1 MSAIHLLLPFASSIL
16 TVFGLLLLK
25 RAQARDTSTWTT
37 LIVVTWVTAIGFS
50 ALTLTGGTMQPAAM
64 LWQPATVGTLFLAGL
79 AFTFLGVKIG
89 DVSIVTPIQ
98 GVKVLLVPAMALLVV
113 DDVAGTR
120 VWISSA
126 IALCGIWFIQ
136 STDNSVDRSKILIS
150 IGCALLAAISLTFFD
165 LFIQRWAPAWGP
177 GYFLPLAFACTAL
190 LSLGFLPVAR
200 TDGRSIRSQLSW
212 PLLVGSLL
220 MAVQAFGMT
229 YTIARFGDATRVNI
243 VYSLRGLWGVLLT
256 WTLSK
261 SLGLTAAAPSTALM
275 LKRLAGA
282 ILIGISI
289 VLALT

>member
-1 MSAIHLLLPFASSIL
+1 MPAIHLLLPFASSIL
-16 TVFGLLLLK
+16 TVFALLLLK
-25 RAQARDTSTWTT
+25 RAQTYKTSTWTT
-37 LIVVTWVTAIGFS
+37 LIVVTWITAVAFS
-50 ALTLTGGTMQPAAM
+50 ALTLIGGTMQPVSL
-64 LWQPATVGTLFLAGL
+64 LWQPVAVGALFLAGL

-89 DVSIVTPIQ
+89 DVSIVTPVQ
-98 GVKVLLVPAMALLVV
+98 GIKVLLVPAMALLIV

-120 VWISSA
+120 IWISSA

-136 STDNSVDRSKILIS
+136 STDNSVDQSKIRIS
-150 IGCALLAAISLTFFD
+150 IGCALLAAVSLTFFD

-177 GYFLPLAFACTAL
+177 GYFLPIAFACTAVF
-190 LSLGFLPVAR
+190 SLGFLPVAR
-200 TDGRSIRSQLSW
+200 PDKRSIRSQLCW
-212 PLLVGSLL
+212 PLLVGALL

-261 SLGLTAAAPSTALM
+261 SLGLTTAAPSTPLM

>member
-16 TVFGLLLLK
+16 TVFALLLLK
-25 RAQARDTSTWTT
+25 RAQAREASTWTT

-50 ALTLTGGTMQPAAM
+50 ALTLIGGNMQPVS
-64 LWQPATVGTLFLAGL
+64 LFWQPITVGVLFLAGL

-89 DVSIVTPIQ
+89 DVSIVTPVQ
-98 GVKVLLVPAMALLVV
+98 GIKVLLVPAMALLVV

-120 VWISSA
+120 IWISSA
-126 IALCGIWFIQ
+126 VALCGIWFIQ
-136 STDNSVDRSKILIS
+136 STDDTVDRSKIRIS
-150 IGCALLAAISLTFFD
+150 IGCALLAAVSLTFFD

-177 GYFLPLAFACTAL
+177 GYFLPIAFACTAF

-200 TDGRSIRSQLSW
+200 PDGRSIRSQLSW

-229 YTIARFGDATRVNI
+229 YTIARFGHATQVNI

-256 WTLSK
+256 WVLSK
-261 SLGLTAAAPSTALM
+261 SLGLTTSTPSTALM
-275 LKRLAGA
+275 FKRLAGA

-289 VLALT
+289 ALALT